1 DSARRPAPPIEEL
14 QELWRYRS
22 LVVQLVSRDI
32 KTRYKRS
39 VLGVAWTM
47 LNPLMMMLVLTLVF
61 SNLFRFSV
69 QHYPVY
75 MLSAQIMWTFF
86 AQTTTA
92 AMSNLIWGGS
102 LLTRIYMPRTVFA
115 VAAVGTG
122 MVNLLLSMCPLL

>member
-1 DSARRPAPPIEEL
+1 MTQSAVDAAERHHASVARRPVYDSARRPAPPIEEL

-102 LLTRIYMPRTVFA
+102 L
-115 VAAVGTG
+115 
-122 MVNLLLSMCPLL
+122 